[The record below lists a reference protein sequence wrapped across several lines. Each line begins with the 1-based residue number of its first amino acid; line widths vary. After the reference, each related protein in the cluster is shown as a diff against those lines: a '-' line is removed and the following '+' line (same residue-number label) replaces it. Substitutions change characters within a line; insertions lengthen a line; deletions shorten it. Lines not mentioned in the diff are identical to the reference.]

1 MIKPIMTLKNEPAK
15 DITTLNDCYTYAI
28 KTIAN
33 TTNTRNIPRLNWECS
48 EPFPN
53 SKICFSSFYQWMN

>member
-33 TTNTRNIPRLNWECS
+33 TTNTRNIPRLN
-48 EPFPN
+48 
-53 SKICFSSFYQWMN
+53 